1 MSPDND
7 LNSLINSALDIFKDR
22 EVFPVEYKKKK
33 YWVKRGRRSGSNLLQ
48 HFAWKML
55 HFPLLTP
62 AENQS
67 EEESVIY
74 ETEKIKRM
82 QSLGIAVPS
91 LVLIEKRFFV
101 MEDVGTP
108 LYILLK
114 KNSNIFPQI
123 YTAIELLGALHR
135 KKEYHGG
142 AQLRN
147 ITMKDS
153 ELFFIDFEEK
163 FSSEVSLEL
172 LQIRDVFMFLLC
184 LSKHNFEYDYHFLLE
199 KYISASG
206 NNDIKKELEKISISL
221 KFVEKI
227 LKPEL
232 IRNLLDKDTL
242 ALAKL
247 LETISYQRL
256 PTKKRAGG

>member
-1 MSPDND
+1 MSPDHNLYSLVD
-7 LNSLINSALDIFKDR
+7 NSLNIFKDR

-33 YWVKRGRRSGSNLLQ
+33 YWVKRGRPSGSNLLQ

-67 EEESVIY
+67 VEESIVY

-82 QSLGIAVPS
+82 HSLGIPVPS
-91 LVLIEKRFFV
+91 LILIEKKFFV
-101 MEDVGTP
+101 MEDVGSP

-114 KNSNIFPQI
+114 KNPHILPHI

-153 ELFFIDFEEK
+153 GLFFIDFEEK

-184 LSKHNFEYDYHFLLE
+184 LSKHNFEYDYYLLLE
-199 KYISASG
+199 KYITASG
-206 NNDIKKELEKISISL
+206 NLDIKKELEKISNSL
-221 KFVEKI
+221 RPVKKL
-227 LKPEL
+227 LKPKP
-232 IRNLLDKDTL
+232 IRNILDKDTL
-242 ALAKL
+242 AFARL
-247 LETISYQRL
+247 LDIISSEHL
-256 PTKKRAGG
+256 STEKKAGG